1 MKARTCI
8 AAIGA
13 TALLG
18 TGAFVLPA
26 LASASN
32 TTHTLKFIA
41 VKKASVNFTKTTFGQ
56 QETDVNAKGKT
67 IGYDELY
74 FKATSSTKA
83 TANVTLDTTGG
94 LLYGTLTVNFTSPVI
109 KGKVTGGTG
118 KFKGATGTI
127 TAKSLNKA
135 GTRTA
140 VTVKYHG

>member
-8 AAIGA
+8 AAVGA

-18 TGAFVLPA
+18 TGGFVLPA
-26 LASASN
+26 LASAST

-74 FKATSSTKA
+74 FKATSKHEGHRERHA
-83 TANVTLDTTGG
+83 RHDRG
-94 LLYGTLTVNFTSPVI
+94 LPLRHHYRQLHQPC
-109 KGKVTGGTG
+109 
-118 KFKGATGTI
+118 
-127 TAKSLNKA
+127 NKRQ
-135 GTRTA
+135 GDRRNR
-140 VTVKYHG
+140 KIQGSYRNNHG